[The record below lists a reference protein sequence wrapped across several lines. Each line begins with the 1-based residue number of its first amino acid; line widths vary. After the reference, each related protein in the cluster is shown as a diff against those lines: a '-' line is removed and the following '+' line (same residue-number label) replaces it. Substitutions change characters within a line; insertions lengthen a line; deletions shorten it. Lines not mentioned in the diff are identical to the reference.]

1 MQGYNQNLSTYLLQD
16 VTNRQILSMYQGQ
29 LQNTSAPISSLTP
42 QITERL
48 AQPTLETISQPIS
61 VTTQQITQPVQT
73 TVNQVTQTT
82 QSVVPQT
89 VNVVN
94 QPVQQVIQQVPQVIQ
109 SITSNNQSSSTTQ
122 KTSGSIIAVPT
133 IKLPL

>member
-29 LQNTSAPISSLTP
+29 LQNTSAPIS
-42 QITERL
+42 
-48 AQPTLETISQPIS
+48 
-61 VTTQQITQPVQT
+61 TQQITQPVQT